1 MTTLTTRPASAAA
14 VRAHHL
20 ADAPSDLRC
29 PAAGK
34 GRSMH
39 RFPAATY
46 LCRAVAREE
55 RAIAQQALEATDR
68 TASRR
73 VGALALTGSAIFAA
87 VLVLLATGRAEAA
100 PGAVVLALL
109 AAAFVL
115 VVVALVVVL
124 RRHEAEHDALAHRVQ
139 MYEARLQE
147 LRARR

>member
-20 ADAPSDLRC
+20 VDAPSDLRC
-29 PAAGK
+29 PAAGN
-34 GRSMH
+34 GRSTH

-55 RAIAQQALEATDR
+55 RAIAQRALEATDR

-100 PGAVVLALL
+100 PGVVALALL
-109 AAAFVL
+109 AGAFVL

-124 RRHEAEHDALAHRVQ
+124 RRHEAEHDTLAHRVQ
-139 MYEARLQE
+139 MYDARLRE